1 LDNKTVGDDVFCAS
15 SFVAA
20 NPYAG
25 EGLHIAAR
33 LFYPT

>member
-25 EGLHIAAR
+25 KRLRCAAR
-33 LFYPT
+33 ALYLT